1 MPTNQNIARTEFIQ
15 SRVCAMPFTL
25 VLTVFGGTNNTVP
38 MGFILT
44 PKLTFVIGQK
54 TPDAIKEKRM

>member
-1 MPTNQNIARTEFIQ
+1 MPTSQNTAKTEFIR
-15 SRVCAMPFTL
+15 SRVCAMLFTL
-25 VLTVFGGTNNTVP
+25 VLMVFGGTNNTVP

-44 PKLTFVIGQK
+44 PKSTFVIGQK